1 MNQIDLAAP
10 DLGQYAAL
18 GKLAQNA
25 QATKAFPGSTDGK
38 KVGEP
43 KYDGWRLIA
52 VVRDGHVDFYSRS
65 GKTYNVLTVIEAE
78 LLATVTADDGTV
90 RRVFPAGTILDGE
103 VVALVVQDGKVIN
116 EWGTTQT
123 VMTKGGAVAEAM
135 SAKVSYMV
143 FDLIAHAHIDARPL
157 PYDKRRALLERIF
170 EAHGEQFAKVKLTPQ
185 VEPTEKSYAALLAQG
200 FEGMVVKRRNAPYA
214 SGKREGAGWEKAKP
228 TTTIEGVIMGFT
240 PGKEGFTGM
249 VGAVV
254 FGQHGCAECGG
265 EGYDIF
271 AQAQGKGKSQPC
283 PKCDGGKV
291 LTLIERGKVSGMDM
305 RTRLAM
311 TKNPDQW
318 VGKVIEI
325 AHEGVSIG
333 QSDTGRFRFP
343 RMKRVRPDK
352 DAAQVTLHDE

>member
-25 QATKAFPGSTDGK
+25 QPTKAFPGSTDGK

-52 VVRDGHVDFYSRS
+52 VVRDDHVDFYSRS

-116 EWGTTQT
+116 EWGTTQS
-123 VMTKGGAVAEAM
+123 VMTKGGAVAAAM

-170 EAHGEQFAKVKLTPQ
+170 DAHGEQFAKVKLTPQ
-185 VEPTEKSYAALLAQG
+185 VEPTEQSYAALLAQG

-254 FGQHGCAECGG
+254 FGQH
-265 EGYDIF
+265 D
-271 AQAQGKGKSQPC
+271 GKGL
-283 PKCDGGKV
+283 V
-291 LTLIERGKVSGMDM
+291 ERGKVSGMDM

-318 VGKVIEI
+318 IGKVIEI

-333 QSDTGRFRFP
+333 NSDTGRFRFP